1 MDFNIVDIIVGIF
14 LAYGIY
20 LGFQKGLIYQLSSLL
35 GLILGIYG
43 AIHFSDSVSQYLAS
57 HEGLIDAKYV
67 KAVALFITFIGI
79 LIAIHFL
86 GKVLESLFS
95 LTGLDSLNTIGGVA
109 FSLLKQLIIVSLLI
123 MFILFVNSKVEMI
136 NPAYFNESV
145 LFNTIINPII
155 GFIRGII

>member
-95 LTGLDSLNTIGGVA
+95 LTGLGSLNTIGGVA